1 MIQYVDVLVTLVAG
15 VLYTIVMIL
24 TGASL
29 DEWLLNLII
38 IMIVAMILG
47 RIFKKYVMKNIFVD
61 KEKKQLKIDDST
73 KPDENKPNFIS
84 EFRDDDDEEY
94 EEDED

>member
-1 MIQYVDVLVTLVAG
+1 MIQYVDVLVSLISG

-29 DEWLLNLII
+29 DEWLFNLIV
-38 IMIVAMILG
+38 IMIVAMIVG

-61 KEKKQLKIDDST
+61 EKEEQLKIDDS
-73 KPDENKPNFIS
+73 KQLEEDKPNFIS
-84 EFRDDDDEEY
+84 EFREDTDEEY